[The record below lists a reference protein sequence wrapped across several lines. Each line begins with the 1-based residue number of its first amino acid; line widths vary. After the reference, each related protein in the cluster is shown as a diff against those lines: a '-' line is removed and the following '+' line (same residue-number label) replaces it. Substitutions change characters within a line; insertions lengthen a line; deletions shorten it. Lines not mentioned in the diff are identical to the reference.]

1 MKAVSNTMSYAKT
14 NPQIVLRPHGAVEP
28 NPALRVLFYD
38 ATFEYLKGLGLQLI

>member
-1 MKAVSNTMSYAKT
+1 MSYPKT
-14 NPQIVLRPHGAVEP
+14 NPPIVLRPHEAAER